1 MTDDFKVRGG
11 CNASYNTDIGTSG
24 THEGSGA
31 QVGCFVE
38 GQPNQRRGFGIGVA
52 KGSAEQTAP
61 FILNSNS
68 APAHNES
75 SFWHLNLRRISY
87 GNDGYTYNSSIF
99 GWGELS
105 SHRADSENERDMSGK
120 ADLSIIGSETGGGFE
135 FGGESARLRI
145 GGMFG
150 LYSQTLDGADAKD
163 IPWSD
168 LTARVS
174 LNVEGIFGGPSTAN
188 TPKELT
194 WQDKTYDTLTKLRTL
209 LMAKRMAEFNEKPFL
224 AAKYAGTGRGNDPL
238 EMEDVRTLSL
248 ATSTLASVEEGSDAE
263 FLFQSEDI
271 FPVLVKGGAVFRYLV
286 IDAGYQNNGAGN
298 RFVSGAN
305 TLVRYAIAYKQDFH
319 KPSLRDG
326 IKDTA
331 QIWSNALDNLL
342 WSDAAAFATFALG
355 SLFQD
360 SKLGRSLAA

>member
-61 FILNSNS
+61 FILNSNY

-163 IPWSD
+163 IP
-168 LTARVS
+168 
-174 LNVEGIFGGPSTAN
+174 
-188 TPKELT
+188 
-194 WQDKTYDTLTKLRTL
+194 
-209 LMAKRMAEFNEKPFL
+209 
-224 AAKYAGTGRGNDPL
+224 
-238 EMEDVRTLSL
+238 
-248 ATSTLASVEEGSDAE
+248 
-263 FLFQSEDI
+263 
-271 FPVLVKGGAVFRYLV
+271 
-286 IDAGYQNNGAGN
+286 
-298 RFVSGAN
+298 
-305 TLVRYAIAYKQDFH
+305 
-319 KPSLRDG
+319 
-326 IKDTA
+326 
-331 QIWSNALDNLL
+331 
-342 WSDAAAFATFALG
+342 
-355 SLFQD
+355 
-360 SKLGRSLAA
+360 